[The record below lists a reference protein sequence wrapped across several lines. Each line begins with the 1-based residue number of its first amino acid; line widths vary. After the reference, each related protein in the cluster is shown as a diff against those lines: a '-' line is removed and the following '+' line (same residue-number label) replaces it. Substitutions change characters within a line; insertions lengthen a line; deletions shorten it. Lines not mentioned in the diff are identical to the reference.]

1 MVLTAPTSQIL
12 NFEIDLGFSLF
23 MVSAI
28 VIDDDKDVVESF
40 STMLEYN
47 NIDVVG
53 KGYDGKD
60 AVELYQKLKPDF
72 VILDILMPEYDGHY
86 AIENIRKFNPNAKIF
101 VMTAD
106 VTESTA
112 EKLTK
117 AKVDFLYK
125 PFKFDDIIDKLTPL
139 L

>member
-1 MVLTAPTSQIL
+1 
-12 NFEIDLGFSLF
+12 

-40 STMLEYN
+40 TTMLEYN
-47 NIDVVG
+47 NVNVVG

-72 VILDILMPEYDGHY
+72 VVLDILMPEYDGHY

-101 VMTAD
+101 VITAD
-106 VTESTA
+106 ASESTA

-125 PFKFDDIIDKLTPL
+125 PFKFDDIMNKLTSL
-139 L
+139 V

>member
-1 MVLTAPTSQIL
+1 MPQSKSQIL
-12 NFEIDLGFSLF
+12 NLEIDLGFSIF

-28 VIDDDKDVVESF
+28 VIDDDTDVVESF
-40 STMLEYN
+40 TKMLEYN
-47 NIDVVG
+47 NVNVVG

-72 VILDILMPEYDGHY
+72 VVLDILMPEYDGHY

-101 VMTAD
+101 VITAD
-106 VTESTA
+106 ASESTA

-125 PFKFDDIIDKLTPL
+125 PFKFDDIINKLTSL
-139 L
+139 V

>member
-1 MVLTAPTSQIL
+1 
-12 NFEIDLGFSLF
+12 

-28 VIDDDKDVVESF
+28 VIDDDNDVVESF
-40 STMLEYN
+40 TTMLEYN
-47 NIDVVG
+47 NVNVVG

-72 VILDILMPEYDGHY
+72 IVVDMLMPEYDGHY

-101 VMTAD
+101 VITAD
-106 VTESTA
+106 VSESTA

-117 AKVDFLYK
+117 AKADFLYK
-125 PFKFDDIIDKLTPL
+125 PFKFDDIIDKLAPL
-139 L
+139 V

>member
-1 MVLTAPTSQIL
+1 M
-12 NFEIDLGFSLF
+12 EIDLGFNIIR
-23 MVSAI
+23 VSEI
-28 VIDDDKDVVESF
+28 HIDDDKDVVESF

-47 NIDVVG
+47 NIEVVG

-60 AVELYQKLKPDF
+60 AVDLYQKLKPDF

-86 AIENIRKFNPNAKIF
+86 AIENIRKFNPNARIF
-101 VMTAD
+101 VITAD

>member
-1 MVLTAPTSQIL
+1 
-12 NFEIDLGFSLF
+12 

-40 STMLEYN
+40 TAMLEYN
-47 NIDVVG
+47 NVNVVG

-72 VILDILMPEYDGHY
+72 VVLDILMPEYDGHY

-101 VMTAD
+101 VATAD
-106 VTESTA
+106 ISESTT

-125 PFKFDDIIDKLTPL
+125 PFKFDDIMNKLTSL
-139 L
+139 V

>member
-60 AVELYQKLKPDF
+60 AVDLYQKLKPDF

-86 AIENIRKFNPNAKIF
+86 AIENIRKFNPYSSIF
-101 VMTAD
+101 VITAY

>member
-1 MVLTAPTSQIL
+1 MV
-12 NFEIDLGFSLF
+12 N
-23 MVSAI
+23 AI

-40 STMLEYN
+40 TTMLEYN
-47 NIDVVG
+47 NVNVVG

-72 VILDILMPEYDGHY
+72 VVLDILMPEYDGHY
-86 AIENIRKFNPNAKIF
+86 AIENIRKFDPNAKIF
-101 VMTAD
+101 VITAD
-106 VTESTA
+106 ASESTA

-125 PFKFDDIIDKLTPL
+125 PFKFDDIMNKLTSL
-139 L
+139 V

>member
-1 MVLTAPTSQIL
+1 
-12 NFEIDLGFSLF
+12 

-28 VIDDDKDVVESF
+28 VIDDDEDVVESF
-40 STMLEYN
+40 TTMLEYN
-47 NIDVVG
+47 NVNVVG

-72 VILDILMPEYDGHY
+72 VVLDILMPEYDGHY
-86 AIENIRKFNPNAKIF
+86 AIENIRKFNPDAKIF
-101 VMTAD
+101 VITAD
-106 VTESTA
+106 ASESTA

-125 PFKFDDIIDKLTPL
+125 PCKFDDVIDKLTPL
-139 L
+139 V

>member
-1 MVLTAPTSQIL
+1 
-12 NFEIDLGFSLF
+12 

-40 STMLEYN
+40 TTMLEYN
-47 NIDVVG
+47 NVNVVG

-72 VILDILMPEYDGHY
+72 VVLDILMPEYDGHY

-101 VMTAD
+101 VITAD